1 MGQKMNE
8 RWKKLTQLQVDGINE
23 SRGDLADGFDCEI
36 CLNKGYTAFVDDDG
50 EMRVR
55 QCKCMARREA
65 IRSAKRSGAED
76 LLKIHSFDKYE
87 HGEKWQATIFD
98 KAKTFAEL
106 DSGLWFIGGQVGA
119 GKTAISMSILNRLLE
134 RGKECRYFVWQ
145 NLVTELNRLQVE
157 NYGAEYE
164 WRLDEL
170 AKVPVLYIDD
180 FLRSDPTQAEIKL
193 AYRIINSRYMAT
205 LSGKKL
211 LTLISSQRTL
221 NEILTLDEAIGSRMC
236 EMAGDYVISINRDE
250 RFNYRMRLYREKL
263 KKSEV

>member
-1 MGQKMNE
+1 MADN
-8 RWKKLTQLQVDGINE
+8 WKDFTQWQVDNMNANE
-23 SRGDLADGFDCEI
+23 GDLADGFDCNI
-36 CLNKGYTAFVDDDG
+36 CKNKGVVFFVDNDIYIG
-50 EMRVR
+50 TKPCE
-55 QCKCMARREA
+55 CMQRREA
-65 IRSAKRSGAED
+65 IRSAKRSGAAD

-98 KAKTFAEL
+98 KAKTFAEH

-164 WRLDEL
+164 QGLDEL
-170 AKVPVLYIDD
+170 AKIPVLYLDD
-180 FLRSDPTQAEIKL
+180 FIRDEPSKAEIKL
-193 AYRIINSRYMAT
+193 AYRIINARYMAT
-205 LSGKKL
+205 LTGKKL

-221 NEILTLDEAIGSRMC
+221 NEILTLDEAIGSRIC
-236 EMAGDYVISINRDE
+236 EMAVEYVVSIPQGE
-250 RFNYRMRLYREKL
+250 QYNYRMKLYREKL
-263 KKSEV
+263 KNTNV

>member
-1 MGQKMNE
+1 MTEQFRELQE
-8 RWKKLTQLQVDGINE
+8 RQAELMNE
-23 SRGDLADGFDCEI
+23 SRGDLQDGIDCPV
-36 CLNKGYTAFVDDDG
+36 CLNRGVIFEVDS
-50 EMRVR
+50 ECYIVAKP
-55 QCKCMARREA
+55 CKCMARREA

-106 DSGLWFIGGQVGA
+106 DSGMWFIGGQVGA
-119 GKTAISMSILNRLLE
+119 GKTAISISILNRLLE

-164 WRLDEL
+164 QRLDEL

-180 FLRSDPTQAEIKL
+180 FIRDEPSKAEIKL

-205 LSGKKL
+205 LAGRQL
-211 LTLISSQRTL
+211 ITLISSQRTL
-221 NEILTLDEAIGSRMC
+221 NECLSLDEAIGSRMC
-236 EMAGDYVISINRDE
+236 EMAGEYVISISRDE
-250 RFNYRMRLYREKL
+250 KYNYRMRLYREKL